1 MFGLDDKIAALSD
14 GASVWIV
21 LLAAVLLGLRHATD
35 PDHLAAV
42 TSLVAG
48 GRERATRAA
57 AKLGLCW
64 GLGHAT
70 TLFAFGLPIVLFNRY
85 LPERVVQGAE
95 VAIAF
100 VIVGLAARLLYRWRK
115 GYLHMHEHEHGDAR
129 HSHLHEHVPNRA
141 AKHGHAHRV
150 RSPLGAYGIGLVHG
164 MGGSAG
170 VGILIVATIDS
181 TPVAV
186 ASLVLLAVFTAASMT
201 ILSGGFG
208 ATLVSRPFRAA
219 FNGIAPVLGV
229 VSLAFGVWYGLSALD
244 LTPYSL

>member
-1 MFGLDDKIAALSD
+1 VFGLDDKIASLSD

-48 GRERATRAA
+48 GRERASRAA
-57 AKLGLCW
+57 ARLGFAW

-70 TLFAFGLPIVLFNRY
+70 TLFAFGLPIVLFNSY
-85 LPERVVQGAE
+85 LPDRLVQAAE

-115 GYLHMHEHEHGDAR
+115 GYLHIHEHDHGSAR
-129 HSHLHEHVPNRA
+129 HVHIHPHTAERA
-141 AKHGHAHRV
+141 NHSGHAHRA
-150 RSPLGAYGIGLVHG
+150 RSPLGAFGIGLVHG

-170 VGILIVATIDS
+170 VGILLVATIES
-181 TPVAV
+181 KAL
-186 ASLVLLAVFTAASMT
+186 AAAALVLLALFTAVSMT

-219 FNGIAPVLGV
+219 FNGIAPVLGFA
-229 VSLAFGVWYGLSALD
+229 SLAFGIWYGLSALE
-244 LTPYSL
+244 LTPYYF